1 MSPLLLLL
9 ACRTPEPSPS
19 VDGET
24 TLVDTSEDTSS
35 TSSSTASTAAT
46 ASTGDSAPAVE
57 TVSPALAF
65 VGAPPRNVLM
75 ISIDTLR
82 ADHVNG
88 LGDKDLTPRLARWFD
103 EGVLATDVMQC
114 SNWTY
119 ASTSCTLLGRD
130 NVEHGFMPRLEGSLE
145 MPYPDGEAFLAT
157 FFQDAGYRTAITSR
171 NGFLSA
177 RTNNI
182 QGYETELNPLRPAQ
196 TQMAGMLEH
205 LKMTDDGRPFFVH
218 VHTVEPH
225 SPYDA
230 PAEYEV
236 GRDELDPV
244 DIDFT
249 DDAQV
254 SDLRRTHDNLP
265 PDELALVQAH
275 ARVVYEAE
283 VRYLDAQLDLALE
296 NWREEGLLDDTL
308 VVFWSDHGEQLW
320 EHGQFTHAY
329 DLFHGENDAL
339 FALWADN
346 LVPLRWEG
354 PVSMQD
360 LAPTLLAV
368 AGLDV
373 PDEMTGHTLGE
384 APEDRLRRAMAVAR
398 GQGHNAMRRGDQKL
412 VFRWTTGEHF
422 LFDRGVDPEETDNVW
437 DPTNPEH
444 LALWDELLPY
454 VQATEAMVSDVSVD
468 WKGETP

>member
-1 MSPLLLLL
+1 MTPLLLLL
-9 ACRTPEPSPS
+9 ACRSTEPDPADGESTPE
-19 VDGET
+19 
-24 TLVDTSEDTSS
+24 DTSEDTAS
-35 TSSSTASTAAT
+35 TSPTG
-46 ASTGDSAPAVE
+46 STGSSEDSTPGTTT
-57 TVSPALAF
+57 TVSPALTF

-88 LGDKDLTPRLARWFD
+88 LGDQDLTPNLARWFD

-130 NVEHGFMPRLEGSLE
+130 NVEHGFMPRLESSLE
-145 MPYPDGEAFLAT
+145 VPYPDGEAFLAT
-157 FFQDAGYRTAITSR
+157 FFRDAGYRTAITSR

-205 LKMTDDGRPFFVH
+205 LNMTDDGRPFFVH

-236 GRDELDPV
+236 GRDELEPV
-244 DIDFT
+244 DVDFT
-249 DDAQV
+249 DAAQV
-254 SDLRRTHDNLP
+254 SDLRRTHQDLS
-265 PDELALVQAH
+265 PDELALAQAH
-275 ARVVYEAE
+275 ARIVYEAE
-283 VRYLDAQLDLALE
+283 VRYLDAQLGAALE
-296 NWREEGLLDDTL
+296 TWREEGLLDDTL

-320 EHGQFTHAY
+320 EHGEFTHAY
-329 DLFHGENDAL
+329 DLFYGENDAL
-339 FALWADN
+339 FALWAAN
-346 LVPLRWEG
+346 LVPVRWEG

-373 PDEMTGHTLGE
+373 PDEMTGYPLGE
-384 APEDRLRRAMAVAR
+384 APEDRLRRALAVAR
-398 GQGHNAMRRGDQKL
+398 GQGHNAVRRGDEKL
-412 VFRWTTGEHF
+412 VFRWATGEHF
-422 LFDRGVDPEETDNVW
+422 LFDRGVDPQETNNLW
-437 DPTNPEH
+437 DPTDPEQ
-444 LALWDELLPY
+444 LALWEELLPY
-454 VQATEAMVSDVSVD
+454 VEATEALVSDVSVD
-468 WKGETP
+468 WKAGLP